1 MTRTDTAP
9 QAPERSEVRVNHADL
24 LACTARVL
32 TAHGLAPD
40 RAEAAAAA
48 LCHGDLTGVRSHG
61 LANLERVYLP
71 ALRSGRIDPA
81 AEPDVVSDLGACL
94 LVDARRALGLWQAGT
109 AVDLAVARARR
120 HGAGLV
126 WVRGATHFG
135 CAGHHA
141 ARAADHGM
149 VGIVAANCGRQ
160 RIAPPPG
167 GLRPLLGTN
176 PLSVAAPALP
186 GHPFV
191 LDMSTTAVPTGRVR
205 EAARAGRAVPE
216 GWLADDLGR
225 PVTDPAAFDRGE
237 AHLRWLGQGDGA
249 YKGFGLGLAVEVLAA
264 LVPGAGLGPWPDS
277 PGAGGGAP
285 AAPADDDIGF
295 LAAALAPEALRPGFA
310 ADAATMF
317 AEVLA
322 CPPADPGAPVRYPG
336 WHEAERAAAH
346 RRGGVP
352 LAEAV
357 YRELAAAAEA
367 AGTVPPAVIGGM

>member
-1 MTRTDTAP
+1 MTRSDTAP
-9 QAPERSEVRVNHADL
+9 PVPARSDVRVAHADL
-24 LACTARVL
+24 AACTARIL
-32 TAHGLAPD
+32 AARGLAPD
-40 RAEAAAAA
+40 RADAAAAA

-61 LANLERVYLP
+61 LANLARIYLP
-71 ALRSGRIDPA
+71 ALHSGRIDPA
-81 AEPDVVSDLGACL
+81 AEPRVLSDLGACL
-94 LVDARRALGLWQAGT
+94 LVDARRALGLWQAGA
-109 AVDLAVARARR
+109 AVDLAVERARH

-141 ARAADHGM
+141 ARAAEHGM

-167 GLRPLLGTN
+167 GRRPLLGTN
-176 PLSVAAPALP
+176 PLAVAAPALP
-186 GHPFV
+186 GRPFV

-205 EAARAGRAVPE
+205 EAARAGRAIPE

-237 AHLRWLGQGDGA
+237 AHLRWLGQGEGA

-264 LVPGAGLGPWPDS
+264 LVPGAGLGPWPD
-277 PGAGGGAP
+277 PGAGG

-295 LAAALAPEALRPGFA
+295 LAAAFAPAALRAGFA
-310 ADAATMF
+310 DDARTLF

-322 CPPADPGAPVRYPG
+322 CPPTDPASPVRYPG
-336 WHEAERAAAH
+336 WPEAERAAEH
-346 RRGGVP
+346 RRTGVP

-357 YRELAAAAEA
+357 YRELAAAAAA
-367 AGTVPPAVIGGM
+367 AGTAAPALIGGV